1 VAHGQSKDTFLRS
14 LVCSFDYEE
23 AAYAAGANLI
33 CGIDEVGRGTLFG
46 CVSAGACIL
55 PRDCKLAELRD
66 SKLISPKKRIRLAA
80 EIKLCAVAWSVA
92 HVSAEV
98 IDRTDIAC
106 AAEMTMYEAIYGL
119 DVMPDYLLI
128 DAKSIDIPIS
138 QTSILHGD
146 ALSCS
151 IAAASIVAKVTR
163 DELMVQLDAE
173 YPGYGIAQHKG
184 YGTAAHLAALERLG
198 PTSLHR
204 FSFAPI
210 RDLQRRHQVD
220 APPVCDR
227 AESQESYA
235 TR

>member
-1 VAHGQSKDTFLRS
+1 
-14 LVCSFDYEE
+14 
-23 AAYAAGANLI
+23 
-33 CGIDEVGRGTLFG
+33 
-46 CVSAGACIL
+46 
-55 PRDCKLAELRD
+55 
-66 SKLISPKKRIRLAA
+66 
-80 EIKLCAVAWSVA
+80 
-92 HVSAEV
+92 
-98 IDRTDIAC
+98 
-106 AAEMTMYEAIYGL
+106 MTMYEAIYGL

-220 APPVCDR
+220 SPPVCDR